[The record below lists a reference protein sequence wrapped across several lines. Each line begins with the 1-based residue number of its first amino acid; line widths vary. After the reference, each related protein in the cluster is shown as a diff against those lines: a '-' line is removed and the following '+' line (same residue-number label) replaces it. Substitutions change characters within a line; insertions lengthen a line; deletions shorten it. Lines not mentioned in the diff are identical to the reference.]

1 MYRFGTSGGKRFRG
15 DWLIQI
21 YLEKAIK
28 CVCMYVCVFVCTFF
42 SSHVAISTGHA
53 VCVMIQFVSLRFFF
67 DDGNCANTVKKIVAS
82 LLVFLILLSC

>member
-1 MYRFGTSGGKRFRG
+1 MY
-15 DWLIQI
+15 
-21 YLEKAIK
+21 A
-28 CVCMYVCVFVCTFF
+28 CMYVYLYVHSFDDCD
-42 SSHVAISTGHA
+42 ISLPMLLFPGHA